1 MMQKIGF
8 ALAAAIAL
16 SGCTIESTTF
26 VNDNVTHRRI
36 DIPAAPQPPSVPVNM
51 TGIVDENGDCV
62 MGKGAVTRAAI
73 GIGSTECDVVSA
85 LGKPDDILIGSSSA
99 AARETQFLY
108 QTPEGKKLYFF
119 ANGKMTRTVGGN

>member
-1 MMQKIGF
+1 MRIF
-8 ALAAAIAL
+8 PVITIAAYFLA
-16 SGCTIESTTF
+16 GCSIETTTF
-26 VNDNVTHRRI
+26 VNDNVTTRRV
-36 DIPAAPQPPSVPVNM
+36 DIPAQPAPSVPVNT

-85 LGKPDDILIGSSSA
+85 LGKPDDILIGGSSS

-108 QTPEGKKLYFF
+108 QTPDGKKLYFF
-119 ANGKMTRTVGGN
+119 ANGKMTRTVGGAAN

>member
-1 MMQKIGF
+1 MNVSHF
-8 ALAAAIAL
+8 FVAAAAGFIL

-36 DIPAAPQPPSVPVNM
+36 DIPAQPASTPINM

-73 GIGSTECDVVSA
+73 GVGSTECDVVSA
-85 LGKPDDILIGSSSA
+85 LGKPDDILIGSSSS

-108 QTPEGKKLYFF
+108 QTPDGKKLYFF
-119 ANGKMTRTVGGN
+119 ANGKMTRTVGGG